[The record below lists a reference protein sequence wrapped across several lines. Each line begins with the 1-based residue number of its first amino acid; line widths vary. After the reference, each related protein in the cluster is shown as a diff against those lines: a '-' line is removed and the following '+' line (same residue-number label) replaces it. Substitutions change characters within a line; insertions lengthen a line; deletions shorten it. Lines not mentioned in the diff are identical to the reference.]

1 MYINVPRN
9 IAMTPERNW
18 MPLKFAMYSNSC
30 HSSVRSS
37 INSCDCKKK
46 ESVLYG
52 QTVLGFGEIQTYP
65 HGVQKRLNAPAA
77 VKFRGQNQPPPG
89 RPELSPERLVVRQ
102 LVVQVPGAEVK
113 NLTIVKINVS
123 LVWAIAEAE
132 CGDWERPLPACAGVS
147 R

>member
-46 ESVLYG
+46 SQSCMGKQYWDLVKY
-52 QTVLGFGEIQTYP
+52 
-65 HGVQKRLNAPAA
+65 KRTRMAYRNA
-77 VKFRGQNQPPPG
+77 
-89 RPELSPERLVVRQ
+89 
-102 LVVQVPGAEVK
+102 
-113 NLTIVKINVS
+113 
-123 LVWAIAEAE
+123 
-132 CGDWERPLPACAGVS
+132 
-147 R
+147 